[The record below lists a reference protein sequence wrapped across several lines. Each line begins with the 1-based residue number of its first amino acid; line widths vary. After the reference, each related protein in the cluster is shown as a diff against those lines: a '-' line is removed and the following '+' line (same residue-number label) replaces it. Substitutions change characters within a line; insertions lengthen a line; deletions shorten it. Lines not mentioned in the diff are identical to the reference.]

1 MDYILP
7 NSTQEVPTET
17 RTTLHEYAAKG
28 DDNNLIKLLKSNKS
42 WLWKEP
48 KYGNTPLHEAAAKGY
63 SRCLIILCDVIDHIQ
78 IKTKIDLKNN
88 DGFSALHLA
97 AQNGHNQCCR
107 ELLKRSASPNICN
120 NYGDTP
126 LHTACRYGHAG
137 VLRILLSAFSNP
149 NIQNNNGDT
158 PLHIACAM
166 GKRKLS
172 KILLQAYSNL
182 QIKNFQ
188 NETPFDIAKRKN
200 HHDILHILQSSKLLH
215 LKENV
220 DKCKMNLFSNDLMF
234 SPYGCHLLPETR
246 SIFLTYVEHLPKLS
260 LRTGEQYYFDL
271 AGNLQKGPK
280 CITNKC
286 YCKPLIKHD

>member
-1 MDYILP
+1 MEFTLP
-7 NSTQEVPTET
+7 NSTQELMPET
-17 RTTLHEYAAKG
+17 CIILHEMASKG
-28 DDNNLIKLLKSNKS
+28 CDINLIKLLKSNKS

-48 KYGNTPLHEAAAKGY
+48 KYGNTPLHEAAANGF

-88 DGFSALHLA
+88 DGFTALHLA

-107 ELLKRSASPNICN
+107 ELLKRGASPNICN

-137 VLRILLSAFSNP
+137 VLRILLSAYSNP
-149 NIQNNNGDT
+149 DIQNNNGDT
-158 PLHIACAM
+158 PLHISCAM
-166 GKRKLS
+166 GRRKLS
-172 KILLQAYSNL
+172 KILLQSFSNVE
-182 QIKNFQ
+182 IKNFQ
-188 NETPFDIAKRKN
+188 SETPYDIAKRKN
-200 HHDILHILQSSKLLH
+200 HNDVMHILQSAKLP

-220 DKCKMNLFSNDLMF
+220 DKFKVNLFSHDPMF

-260 LRTGEQYYFDL
+260 PRTGEQYYFDL

-286 YCKPLIKHD
+286 YCKPLIKND